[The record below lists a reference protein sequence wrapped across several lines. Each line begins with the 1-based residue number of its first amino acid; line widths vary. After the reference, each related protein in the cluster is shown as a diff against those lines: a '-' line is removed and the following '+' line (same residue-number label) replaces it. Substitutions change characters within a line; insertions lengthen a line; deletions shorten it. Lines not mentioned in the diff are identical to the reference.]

1 METED
6 LIHNAAKKLLAKRCD
21 MLVANDLREP
31 GAGFATD
38 TNVVTILT
46 PAGNGKGS
54 SGGENNGG
62 ADDDGADDNGVL
74 NQQVHIERLQQMPK
88 TQLAVEILR
97 RLAGIRQRATV

>member
-1 METED
+1 
-6 LIHNAAKKLLAKRCD
+6 